1 VTRSRNIANIRRE
14 NEAKKNVRT
23 NCNKTYGFVATEE
36 DANSQR
42 DIITQELK
50 NATTNSSLKSQ
61 NRKLQRREHTSI
73 SHQAHTS
80 RTKRTR
86 LAHGTDADLERGE
99 ARVLVSRTLAGGGE
113 VGASGAQSPA
123 GGVEREE
130 VGGVEAGEDELR
142 LGGDAAEAGDAATE
156 VDGGDDRL
164 AAGRRGHVGHAE
176 ERDLGGEVGG
186 LARRLRRGPGG
197 GRHRPGDE
205 SEQQRKVAEGALHG
219 WVGGGGISRSLGF
232 VGGGLGAGWRGRLW
246 MEKAGGWSEWGR
258 RGRFL

>member
-1 VTRSRNIANIRRE
+1 M
-14 NEAKKNVRT
+14 
-23 NCNKTYGFVATEE
+23 
-36 DANSQR
+36 
-42 DIITQELK
+42 
-50 NATTNSSLKSQ
+50 
-61 NRKLQRREHTSI
+61 
-73 SHQAHTS
+73 
-80 RTKRTR
+80 
-86 LAHGTDADLERGE
+86 
-99 ARVLVSRTLAGGGE
+99 LVSRTLAGGGE

-205 SEQQRKVAEGALHG
+205 SEQQREVAEGALHG

-246 MEKAGGWSEWGR
+246 MEKAGASGEEGGAFYSGAERSSRGGR
-258 RGRFL
+258 YRCGLGQVQVLVGLVLSWAVSWTLFSAGLLARLRGILA